1 MAFTLKTKTPPI
13 MKRTML
19 LLALAMFT
27 TQLFAQDDEDNKAF
41 KFGLGGTLS
50 VPLGNLKES
59 TTYGVG
65 FEALG
70 VYSLSTNIALFAQ
83 AGVNVFK
90 GKSTYGDAGSI
101 LNIPLLGGVRFKS
114 DGFFVGA
121 GVGYG
126 KFNVSGGEALSGI
139 MYSPQIGYD
148 LGNYQLLLHY
158 SSTAV
163 TGGNLSYVGLKFFRT
178 F

>member
-1 MAFTLKTKTPPI
+1 
-13 MKRTML
+13 MKRTIL

-27 TQLFAQDDEDNKAF
+27 TQLFAQEDEDAKTF

-50 VPLGNLKES
+50 VPLGDLKQS
-59 TTYGVG
+59 ATYGVG

-70 VYSLSTNIALFAQ
+70 VYSLSTNIAAFAQ
-83 AGVNVFK
+83 VGINVFK
-90 GKSTYGDAGSI
+90 GKSDYGDAGSI
-101 LNIPLLGGVRFKS
+101 LHIPLLAGLRFKS

-126 KFNVSGGEALSGI
+126 SFKASGGSSLSGV

-148 LGNYQLLLHY
+148 FGNYQVLLHY

-163 TGGNLSYVGLKFFRT
+163 TGGNFSYAGLKFFRT

>member
-1 MAFTLKTKTPPI
+1 
-13 MKRTML
+13 MKRSIL

-27 TQLFAQDDEDNKAF
+27 TQLFAQDNEDEKVF

-50 VPLGNLKES
+50 LPLGDLKQS
-59 TTYGVG
+59 ATYGVG

-70 VYSLSTNIALFAQ
+70 VYSLSTNLAAFAQ
-83 AGVNVFK
+83 VGINVFK
-90 GKSTYGDAGSI
+90 GKAIYGDAGSI
-101 LNIPLLGGVRFKS
+101 LNIPLLAGIRFKS
-114 DGFFVGA
+114 DGFFAGA

-126 KFNVSGGEALSGI
+126 RFNTSSGQPLSGL

-148 LGNYQLLLHY
+148 LGNYQILLHY

-163 TGGNLSYVGLKFFRT
+163 TGGNLSYAGLKFFRT

>member
-1 MAFTLKTKTPPI
+1 MKKTI
-13 MKRTML
+13 L

-27 TQLFAQDDEDNKAF
+27 AQLFAQDDKDDKAF

-50 VPLGNLKES
+50 VPLGDFKQS
-59 TTYGVG
+59 ATYGVG
-65 FEALG
+65 FEAMG
-70 VYSLSTNIALFAQ
+70 VYSLSTNIAAFAQ
-83 AGVNVFK
+83 VGVNVFK
-90 GKSTYGDAGSI
+90 GKSGYGDAGSI
-101 LNIPLLGGVRFKS
+101 LHIPLLAGLRFKS
-114 DGFFVGA
+114 DGFFVGG

-126 KFNVSGGEALSGI
+126 SFKGSGGSTISGV

-148 LGNYQLLLHY
+148 LGSYQILLHY

-163 TGGNLSYVGLKFFRT
+163 TGGNFSYLGLKFFRT